1 MDQELVFRVLL
12 DSVNEFSGRDYTP
25 DDIDRSRPVFDYGV
39 DSLNIMQILAEV
51 EDALDLEVDL
61 GRLSEAELVSI
72 DSFVNYLESLRKTV
86 PESV

>member
-25 DDIDRSRPVFDYGV
+25 GDIDRSRPVFDYGV

-61 GRLSEAELVSI
+61 SRLSEAELVSI
-72 DSFVNYLESLRKTV
+72 DSFVDYLESLRKTV